1 MRIFCKSTNLAVSVA
16 IAIASVGA
24 AADSTL
30 FDTAGED
37 VIVTSAAVCDANLD
51 SYATIYGTVT
61 GNPTLFSTL
70 GK

>member
-1 MRIFCKSTNLAVSVA
+1 MRIFSKSTNLAVSVA

-24 AADSTL
+24 TADSTL

-37 VIVTSAAVCDANLD
+37 VIVTSAAVCDNPD
-51 SYATIYGTVT
+51 SYATIYGTVM